1 MSNSDSNNKNKRIL
15 QIIPNM
21 EIGGAERTVIEITA
35 FLKNTNYSS
44 IVLTSGGKLIE
55 DLKKLDIEVIK
66 RQIDRKNPFSIIK
79 NIFIFKKIF
88 TEKKI
93 DLVHVRS
100 RGPAWSAILAAKI
113 LNIPVITTWHG
124 HVNQSS
130 WFKKKYNSIMCKGD
144 ALIANSH
151 YTAERIN
158 KIYGIDNNSIDI
170 IPRGVD
176 VKNFKK
182 SNFSEEQITNIRKE
196 WSVTDPKKIIILLP
210 ARLTKWKGHLIAIK
224 AINSLKKEK
233 FFSDIICLFAGEQK
247 GSDRYIR
254 ELKKVI
260 SSYSIEKKIKLIGR
274 VENMPLA
281 YQASDIILSPSIEPE
296 PFGRIPIEAQA
307 SGKTIISSNSGAV
320 KDTIKGGLK
329 STGFKVEPN
338 NSEALAKEIKLVLQM
353 KESELS
359 ELHKRAIL
367 NVKNNFSLESMC
379 KKTLAVYNRFL
390 ISK

>member
-320 KDTIKGGLK
+320 KDTIKSGLK
-329 STGFKVEPN
+329 STGFKVRPN

>member
-1 MSNSDSNNKNKRIL
+1 MSNSDSDNKNKRIL

-44 IVLTSGGKLIE
+44 IVLTSGGKLTE

-66 RQIDRKNPFSIIK
+66 LQIDRKNPFSIIK

-158 KIYGIDNNSIDI
+158 KIYGIDNSSIDI

-176 VKNFKK
+176 VKKFNK
-182 SNFSEEQITNIRKE
+182 SNFSEEQIINIRKE
-196 WSVTDPKKIIILLP
+196 WNAADPKKIIILLP

-224 AINSLKKEK
+224 AINSLKEEK
-233 FFSDIICLFAGEQK
+233 FFPDIICLFAGEQK
-247 GSDRYIR
+247 NSGRYVG
-254 ELKKVI
+254 ELKRVI
-260 SSYSIEKKIKLIGR
+260 SSYLIEKKIKLVGR